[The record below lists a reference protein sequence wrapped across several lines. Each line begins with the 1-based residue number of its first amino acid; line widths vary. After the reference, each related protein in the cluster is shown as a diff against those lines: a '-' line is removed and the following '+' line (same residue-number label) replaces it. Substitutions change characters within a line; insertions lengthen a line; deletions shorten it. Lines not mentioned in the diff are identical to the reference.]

1 VFAFCAICAYVVGK
15 WQNQRNSIMSA
26 AYALARPVVMPS
38 ELDVLAK
45 HGFSN
50 DEIYK
55 IVAPRRTLARRKE
68 KNERLSVVETD
79 RVLRLKR
86 IVKEAERVF
95 SEPEKAHRWLRKPS
109 RALGGAVPLELLET
123 EEGARIVENEIGV
136 IDHGMFA

>member
-1 VFAFCAICAYVVGK
+1 MGK
-15 WQNQRNSIMSA
+15 WLSRSETMSA

-38 ELDVLAK
+38 ELAELQK

-55 IVAPRRTLARRKE
+55 IVGPRRTLARRVE
-68 KNERLSVVETD
+68 KNERLSVAEAD

-86 IVKEAERVF
+86 VVF
-95 SEPEKAHRWLRKPS
+95 GEPARAYRWLRKPS
-109 RALGGAVPLELLET
+109 RALGGAVPIELLET
-123 EEGARIVENEIGV
+123 EEGARVVENEIGV